1 MVKKFMLVS
10 LFVLTVGL
18 IPLSTDLSG
27 VSKVFANSGSITAFK
42 SPLPP
47 HHQPPRCRVIRLPHR
62 TIRICRGHGHR

>member
-1 MVKKFMLVS
+1 MVKKFMLVG

-18 IPLSTDLSG
+18 LPLSTDLSG

-47 HHQPPRCRVIRLPHR
+47 HGHPRCRIIRLPHG
-62 TIRICRGHGHR
+62 TIRICRGRGHR